1 MNAAAKKKK
10 FAVGGALLSPI
21 AIVLGIALATA
32 GSGTLEPQTVL
43 AAAAAASLTNQP
55 CSTSGPVTP
64 GTTDLG
70 DGHPISTGQI
80 SNAQLLYTVS
90 QNDAHLPKD
99 AAVIAIAASIERTRL
114 ANYTTRTD
122 VNGLGLFDQDP
133 GSWGTAAE
141 LADPVHVAT
150 EFYAR
155 LVQVPNWQN
164 IPLIQAAN
172 QVLDLPDPSRFT
184 PQQWEPISKRLVAMF
199 DGSAGTCSGT
209 GGDGSGG
216 GGSDLQLPPGFTLPP
231 DTPAA
236 ARTAVAWALAQL
248 GTPYSYGGS
257 CSNSHDGNPADQCDC
272 SSLMMMAYRAAG
284 ITIPRGSIAQSDVGT
299 PIYNV
304 KDLKPGDLI
313 FIPGDDGTPAAPGH
327 VGMALGQG
335 LLVEAPHT
343 GLTVRIQP
351 IAGYWEG
358 QISKM
363 RRIVQGT

>member
-1 MNAAAKKKK
+1 MNDVAKKAK
-10 FAVGGALLSPI
+10 FALGGTLLSPI
-21 AIVLGIALATA
+21 AIVLGIALATT

-55 CSTSGPVTP
+55 CSTSGPVSP
-64 GTTDLG
+64 GTTDLSP
-70 DGHPISTGQI
+70 GHPITSGQI
-80 SNAQLLYTVS
+80 SNAQILYTVS
-90 QNDAHLPKD
+90 QNDLHLPED

-114 ANYTTRTD
+114 ANYTVKSD
-122 VNGLGLFDQDP
+122 YNGLGLFNQDP

-150 EFYAR
+150 QFYTR
-155 LVQVPNWQN
+155 LAQVPDWQT
-164 IPLIQAAN
+164 IPFDQAASA
-172 QVLDLPDPSRFT
+172 VLRLPDPARFNFE
-184 PQQWEPISKRLVAMF
+184 QWEAISKRLVATF

-209 GGDGSGG
+209 GGDGSAG
-216 GGSDLQLPPGFTLPP
+216 GGSDLQLPPGFTLPVN
-231 DTPAA
+231 TPAA

-257 CSNSHDGNPADQCDC
+257 CTNAHDGNLADQCDC

-304 KDLKPGDLI
+304 NDLKPGDLI
-313 FIPGDDGTPAAPGH
+313 FIPGDDGTPEAPGH

-363 RRIVQGT
+363 RRIVN